1 MLLMRRHLHRLCIP
15 AVVLLVSAAATG
27 QVVEF
32 HEVPPAGVR
41 ELANWAGMF
50 EDDDGR
56 IYVSSGDHA
65 GQAGNSWLH
74 RFDPATGKITTL
86 IDVRHD
92 AGELFDAQGLGHG
105 KFHVTPLRG
114 SDGRLYISTYY
125 YDMPGDGVDTYQGS
139 LLFSLDP
146 KLPDAVRSHGVI
158 FPGQGTVTAVLLRQ
172 RSLYAA
178 MVKPSGRMMVYDL
191 AVGKMSFCS
200 PQPADGVESPTRLC
214 AADRQERLYYQTTD
228 GAVYRYDPSSGDVT
242 RLAPTV
248 PSALDLPT
256 HNRPNHKPD
265 RADLIRAMRPVG
277 ENEMLGITHYGLF
290 FLFNTQTLHTTALGH
305 ALDREPLP
313 GGYYV
318 PDFAVD
324 AAGNTAYYVGGTE
337 NKIGDYAH
345 DNPVIAFNFRTGEKR
360 VIARL
365 NQIMRERKLGRFRYN
380 FGCLLTRDE
389 RSLYLCPNSSAG
401 THVYLV
407 RIGLEKLP

>member
-1 MLLMRRHLHRLCIP
+1 MCIP
-15 AVVLLVSAAATG
+15 AVVLLLSVGAAG

-50 EDDDGR
+50 EDEAGR

-74 RFDPATGKITTL
+74 RFDPSTAKITTL
-86 IDVRHD
+86 IDVRRD
-92 AGELFDAQGLGHG
+92 AGDLFDAQGLGHG
-105 KFHVTPLRG
+105 KFHAAPLRG

-125 YDMPGDGVDTYQGS
+125 YDKPGDDVETYQGS
-139 LLFSLDP
+139 LLFSFDP
-146 KLPDAVRSHGVI
+146 KLPEAVRSHGVI
-158 FPGQGTVTAVLLRQ
+158 FPGQGTVTAVLLPG

-191 AVGKMSFCS
+191 VGEKIAFRS
-200 PQPADGVESPTRLC
+200 PHPADGAESPTRLC
-214 AADRQERLYYQTTD
+214 AADRHDRVYYQTTD
-228 GAVYRYDPSSGDVT
+228 GAVYRYDPASGDVT
-242 RLAPTV
+242 PLPLAV
-248 PSALDLPT
+248 PSARDLPT

-265 RADLIRAMRPVG
+265 RADFIRAMHPVG
-277 ENEMLGITHYGLF
+277 ETEMLGVTHYGLF
-290 FLFNTQTLHTTALGH
+290 FLFDTKTLRTTALSH

-318 PDFAVD
+318 PDFAVN
-324 AAGNTAYYVGGTE
+324 AAGDTAYYVGGTE

-360 VIARL
+360 VLARL
-365 NQIMRERKLGRFRYN
+365 NQVMRERKLGRFRYN

-407 RIGLEKLP
+407 RIGLENMP